1 MGKTETT
8 KGHNPDETRRRL
20 VEAGLDLFG
29 RGGLDAVSTRQL
41 ADAAGVNL
49 NAIQYHFG
57 GKEEVYLAVASH
69 IVESTGAA
77 IRAAAEAIAADADNL
92 KPDEAAWRV
101 GKILSS
107 VVGVIFGT
115 PDASTRGA
123 FMLREQ
129 MQPGRAFDLIYEG
142 YVEAVHRAISALCA
156 RARGLEADDPEAI
169 IQAHAMF
176 GQALAFGVARDTLA
190 RRLGR
195 AQLGIEDLSVIG
207 PILEGSARRALIG
220 DGDGPTRAATS
231 T

>member
-1 MGKTETT
+1 MTKTGTT
-8 KGHNPDETRRRL
+8 KGHNPDDTKSQL
-20 VEAGLDLFG
+20 LEAGLVLFG
-29 RGGLDAVSTRQL
+29 RGGLEGVSTRQL

-69 IVESTGAA
+69 IVDTTGSA
-77 IRAAAEAIAADADNL
+77 IRAAAQSIAIGAEKLEPADA
-92 KPDEAAWRV
+92 ARQV
-101 GKILSS
+101 GKILSA
-107 VVGVIFGT
+107 VVSVIFGT

-129 MQPGRAFDLIYEG
+129 MQPGRAFDIIYKG
-142 YVEAVHRAISALCA
+142 YVEAVHIAISALCA
-156 RARGLEADDPEAI
+156 RARGLAADDPEAI

-195 AQLGIEDLSVIG
+195 RQLGTEDLSVIG
-207 PILEGSARRALIG
+207 PILERSAFLALIG
-220 DGDGPTRAATS
+220 THHETKAS
-231 T
+231 N